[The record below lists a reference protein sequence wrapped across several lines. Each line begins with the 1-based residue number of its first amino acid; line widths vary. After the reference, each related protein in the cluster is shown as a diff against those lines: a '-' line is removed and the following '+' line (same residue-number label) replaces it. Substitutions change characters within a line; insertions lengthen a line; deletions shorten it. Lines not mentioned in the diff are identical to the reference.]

1 VRELNEDRPDAATR
15 RSAHAVAVLLL
26 ALLFTLL
33 WTSERSRSP
42 TIDEPL
48 HLIRGLAIWSAG
60 DTRLSFA
67 HPPLANALAALP
79 ALGDPDVDVEELG
92 GWERANLRAVAE
104 AHFHADYGAA
114 REKLHRARIAIMI
127 SSLLLGGILYAWCTT
142 RWGERTGLIALS
154 LYTLHPTLL
163 AHGRLMTTDMPLVLA
178 GFLALIAM
186 IHWVETPG
194 RTPLVLFCAA
204 AALIV
209 GVKHSGGPILALLCG
224 LGSVVA

>member
-1 VRELNEDRPDAATR
+1 MPELTEDRPDTATR

-48 HLIRGLAIWSAG
+48 HLIRGLAVWSAG

-114 REKLHRARIAIMI
+114 REKLHRARIAIMF
-127 SSLLLGGILYAWCTT
+127 SSLSP
-142 RWGERTGLIALS
+142 E
-154 LYTLHPTLL
+154 
-163 AHGRLMTTDMPLVLA
+163 
-178 GFLALIAM
+178 
-186 IHWVETPG
+186 
-194 RTPLVLFCAA
+194 
-204 AALIV
+204 
-209 GVKHSGGPILALLCG
+209 
-224 LGSVVA
+224 